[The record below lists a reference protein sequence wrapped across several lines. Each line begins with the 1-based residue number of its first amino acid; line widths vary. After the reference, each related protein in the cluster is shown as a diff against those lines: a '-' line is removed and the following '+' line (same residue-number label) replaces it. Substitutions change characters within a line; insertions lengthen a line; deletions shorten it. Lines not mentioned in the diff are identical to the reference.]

1 MLGLV
6 PTEVPHVE
14 NECAH
19 GTPICI
25 YLFIFKSRVGILVV
39 VLSALYCSIPVLM
52 FSYPF
57 PPVTQCLSV
66 ACQRASV
73 RLSTSVDPF
82 TRPCDYFLITC
93 GSDRPWTTTRGKQR
107 DKGPPLNLQKQ
118 KGAEMRTEKNLDGNM
133 RGEETLDR
141 KTALMR
147 YLQEALGT
155 IV

>member
-1 MLGLV
+1 MLGVWFPL
-6 PTEVPHVE
+6 
-14 NECAH
+14 
-19 GTPICI
+19 
-25 YLFIFKSRVGILVV
+25 KSPMLRM
-39 VLSALYCSIPVLM
+39 SALTVHQNAFIYSYLNLEWEYWLLSYLHYIVVFLM